1 MSNSRSS
8 ITKSPSFSE
17 DLKDQ
22 TELSSKPPLSST
34 PRVPKKIDQELKEKE
49 SQLAGLKAEIQS
61 RQRILTQNTEK
72 SADTEKFKILEE
84 EVSLRDRQIQVLNDR
99 LIILDAKLKEL
110 GLEERKK
117 ERDLEMEKLKDSL
130 AKASKEKV
138 ANEEKFKVFQEN
150 WNGQKKSW
158 ETEQESYRR
167 TIEIMEKSNEGVRAE
182 SEKNKNCLAEAQA
195 EVKKL
200 RVQISEGNSTIAQQS
215 VKISQMAQEYES
227 MSANLFELNLK
238 IRTNSELQ
246 RSITELNEA
255 LKKSDL
261 DIKSKCEELEK
272 LSAEKRKLENVCFEQ
287 AQRVEEVRLMLD
299 DEAQRAKELENLL
312 KMKENS
318 YQGQVENITKQ
329 LTLAVNQLKIIKNE
343 LEEKKTLEEEVKKR
357 LEENNVA
364 QNRIRTL
371 ESALREKDSIINTTK
386 AQEQTLKDR
395 IKELELTMTSLKTDK
410 KQSDESSASKFSA
423 LKQQIESLQIDLKVS
438 QDNLSLKTSEN
449 SKLSSQLNL
458 YSAKCEELKKSADS
472 ANSKLLS
479 SEQKLKTH
487 KQKIS
492 SLENELSESGKTIAS
507 RDSAL
512 KELISKLSSIESE
525 NFSKDSIILQKD
537 STILKLGKDI
547 EELKKNLQ
555 QANSKFRQALAEE
568 IRKFESILESKETE
582 ITLLKGM
589 MRSGQ
594 TQLKQKEGE
603 LHRMK
608 NALQP
613 QGSKNNL
620 ENKKSV
626 ENFPII
632 EKFQIF
638 FKGVEELKAFKES
651 AEVEQV
657 KENIQAEVGR
667 RFSGILS
674 ELQKGVR
681 GSGDKVIEVKAFAGK
696 IVSDKED
703 LKVRK
708 ILEMCAGMCP

>member
-1 MSNSRSS
+1 MSISRSS
-8 ITKSPSFSE
+8 ISKSPSISE

-22 TELSSKPPLSST
+22 SEPSKPPLSST
-34 PRVPKKIDQELKEKE
+34 PRVSKKIDQELKEKE

-61 RQRILTQNTEK
+61 RQRILALNTEK
-72 SADTEKFKILEE
+72 TSDTEKFKILEE

-99 LIILDAKLKEL
+99 LIVLDSQLKEL
-110 GLEERKK
+110 GIEERKK
-117 ERDLEMEKLKDSL
+117 ERDLEMEKLKGSL
-130 AKASKEKV
+130 MKISKEKS
-138 ANEEKFKVFQEN
+138 ANEERFKVLQEN

-158 ETEQESYRR
+158 ETEQESYKR
-167 TIEIMEKSNEGVRAE
+167 TIEIMEKSSEGAKAE
-182 SEKNKNCLAEAQA
+182 SEKYRTSLAEAQA
-195 EVKKL
+195 EIGKL
-200 RVQISEGNSTIAQQS
+200 RMHLSEGNSTIAQQS

-261 DIKSKCEELEK
+261 DIKSRCEELER

-287 AQRVEEVRLMLD
+287 AQRVEEVRLMLNE
-299 DEAQRAKELENLL
+299 EAQKAKELENLL

-318 YQGQVENITKQ
+318 HQGQVENITKQ
-329 LTLAVNQLKIIKNE
+329 LVLAVNQLKVIKTE

-357 LEENNVA
+357 LEENNTA
-364 QNRIRTL
+364 QNRIRSL

-395 IKELELTMTSLKTDK
+395 IRELELTITSLKTDK
-410 KQSDESSASKFSA
+410 KQSDDNFSSKFSG
-423 LKQQIESLQIDLKVS
+423 LKQQIENLQISLKVS
-438 QDNLSLKTSEN
+438 EDNLSLKTSEN

-458 YSAKCEELKKSADS
+458 CSAKCEELKKSAES
-472 ANSKLLS
+472 ANSKFLT

-492 SLENELSESGKTIAS
+492 SLENELFECEKTVTS

-537 STILKLGKDI
+537 STILKLGKEI
-547 EELKKNLQ
+547 EENKKILQ

-626 ENFPII
+626 ENFPVI

-651 AEVEQV
+651 GEGEGLG
-657 KENIQAEVGR
+657 ENIQAEVER
-667 RFSGILS
+667 RFSGLLS
-674 ELQKGVR
+674 DLQKGVR

-708 ILEMCAGMCP
+708 ILELCTEMCP